1 MDSRLLD
8 RLAAEGSSAPL
19 RAERHA
25 DVRASARSIG
35 IGFLVAAALGVGWL
49 GLRRDI
55 DVASGTAIFWV
66 KLAFPVLL
74 AALAGL
80 TVWRSA
86 HPGRS
91 LRAPLA
97 ALAGVVVLFWAVTL
111 LRPLV
116 GIEVGDWNADLWG
129 RTWRECAFYIALM
142 ALPMWLPAMAW
153 LRRWGPVRP
162 RLAGAA
168 LGWCCGTVA
177 AALYALH
184 CRETGL
190 AFLGVWYLAG
200 AAVPALL
207 GALVGRRWLSW

>member
-1 MDSRLLD
+1 MDSHLLD
-8 RLAAEGSSAPL
+8 RLATEGSSASRRAQTHAEL
-19 RAERHA
+19 RAC
-25 DVRASARSIG
+25 ARG
-35 IGFLVAAALGVGWL
+35 VAVGFLVAATISLGWL

-55 DVASGTAIFWV
+55 ELTSGTTIFWV
-66 KLAFPVLL
+66 KVAFPVLL
-74 AALAGL
+74 AALAGW
-80 TVWRSA
+80 TVGRSA
-86 HPGRS
+86 HPGQS
-91 LRAPLA
+91 LRVPLA
-97 ALAGVVVLFWAVTL
+97 ALAGVVVLFWSVTL
-111 LRPLV
+111 TRPLI
-116 GIEVGDWNADLWG
+116 GMEVVDWGADLWG
-129 RTWRECAFYIALM
+129 QSWRECILYIALM
-142 ALPMWLPAMAW
+142 SLPMCLPAMIW

-207 GALVGRRWLSW
+207 GASMGRWWLSW

>member
-8 RLAAEGSSAPL
+8 RLAAEGASAPL
-19 RAERHA
+19 NEVRR
-25 DVRASARSIG
+25 VQMRASAHGIG
-35 IGFLVAAALGVGWL
+35 IGFLVAAALGLGWL

-55 DVASGTAIFWV
+55 GAASGTAIFWV

-74 AALAGL
+74 AALAGW

-86 HPGRS
+86 HPGQS

-97 ALAGVVVLFWAVTL
+97 ALAGVVVLFWTVTL

-116 GIEVGDWNADLWG
+116 GIEVGDWNADFWG
-129 RTWRECAFYIALM
+129 RSWRECAFYIALM

-153 LRRWGPVRP
+153 LRHWGPVRP
-162 RLAGAA
+162 RLAGAV
-168 LGWCCGTVA
+168 LGGCCGTVS

-184 CRETGL
+184 CRESGL

-207 GALVGRRWLSW
+207 GALAGRRWLSW